1 MFASAEVKEYKIE
14 LDGKPYS
21 VKGERWLG
29 VINPDDP
36 EKYFEGVIFTP
47 KETGYQMDGT
57 ITKAKLEFEA
67 ETFRVCYFK

>member
-29 VINPDDP
+29 VINPDD
-36 EKYFEGVIFTP
+36 EKKYFEGAIFAP
-47 KETGYQMDGT
+47 RKTGYQMDGT
-57 ITKAKLEFEA
+57 ITRTKSEFEA

>member
-36 EKYFEGVIFTP
+36 EKYFEGAIFIP

-57 ITKAKLEFEA
+57 ITKAKPEFEA